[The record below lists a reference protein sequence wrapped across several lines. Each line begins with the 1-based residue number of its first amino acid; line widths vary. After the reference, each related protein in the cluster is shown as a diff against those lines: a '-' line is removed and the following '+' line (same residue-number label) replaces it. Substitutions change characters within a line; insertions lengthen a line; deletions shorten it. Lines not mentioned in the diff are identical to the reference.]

1 MGQILSQLGI
11 DPQILLLQAI
21 GFLCLYLLL
30 RAYLFGPIANI
41 LRAREEEVA
50 GHLDHAAQER
60 VKAEQLRTDY
70 EQHLAAI
77 QEEARGELQRASREG
92 QAERERLV
100 TEARREREE
109 LIRRARTEIELEKQ
123 KALIE
128 LRQQTVELA
137 LEAAS
142 RAVRVALDE
151 SAQRRAVDQ
160 FIAEVETSPKS
171 VS

>member
-11 DPQILLLQAI
+11 EPKILLLQAV

-30 RAYLFGPIANI
+30 RAYLFGPIAHI
-41 LRAREEEVA
+41 LRTREEEVA
-50 GHLDHAAQER
+50 GHLDHAAKER
-60 VKAEQLRTDY
+60 ASAQQLRVDY

-77 QEEARGELQRASREG
+77 QEEARVELQRAAREG

-100 TEARREREE
+100 TDARRERED

-123 KALIE
+123 KALLE
-128 LRQQTVELA
+128 LRRQTVELA
-137 LEAAS
+137 LEAAG

-151 SAQRRAVDQ
+151 NAQRRAVDQ
-160 FIAEVETSPKS
+160 FIAEVDAAQGSAH
-171 VS
+171 